1 VLDLA
6 VEPETPADRLAQIEA
21 TLETIRQ
28 TMPPGEAVASLADSL
43 QTMVAHMRS
52 EQQMLRDWVAAQA
65 ARDQEMKTFLARA
78 LEGLKK

>member
-1 VLDLA
+1 
-6 VEPETPADRLAQIEA
+6 
-21 TLETIRQ
+21 
-28 TMPPGEAVASLADSL
+28 MPPGEAVASLADSL